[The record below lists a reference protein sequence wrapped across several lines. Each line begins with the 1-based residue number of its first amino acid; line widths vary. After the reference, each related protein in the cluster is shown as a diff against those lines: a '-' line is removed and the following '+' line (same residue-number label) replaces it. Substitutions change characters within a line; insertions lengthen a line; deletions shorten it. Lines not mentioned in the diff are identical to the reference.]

1 MQSLKFSDYFGNW
14 ENASLQQKEEEQ
26 QQRPFFFLSD
36 FMYGGCLTFT
46 AHLLHSLGKKLVFKI
61 SKKSHEKRT
70 RDFGYGIEYQNVS
83 LTVFDSIKYPF
94 ITDMYRHF
102 DRLKKLKR
110 NDVTIVIHDPG
121 EISRHNEPYLKYW
134 NIITIR
140 KSMQNFLQENF
151 GIESQFL
158 YHPFYAYPIS
168 QFGQDH
174 HKRKEA
180 VSISRVDFQKNI
192 EIMLEANKT
201 AKNPIK
207 VYGWINKRYVTEK
220 LDLAEFS
227 KYYQGK
233 YDKSFSTISK
243 ILANSK
249 FMVDLSSLPMD
260 GGGTQYTF
268 LDAINHNCAIIL
280 NRQWI
285 ENVDAQYCDFKED
298 YNCYAVSNAKELSD
312 LLNSNIDTTRVVQ
325 NARRL
330 LVRHTSIIDEW
341 KKLALDNL
349 Q

>member
-46 AHLLHSLGKKLVFKI
+46 AHLLHSLGKKRVFKI

-70 RDFGYGIEYQNVS
+70 RDFGYGIEYQNVP
-83 LTVFDSIKYPF
+83 LTVFDAIKNPF
-94 ITDMYRHF
+94 ITDMYRHIE
-102 DRLKKLKR
+102 RLRKLKR

-121 EISRHNEPYLKYW
+121 EISSCNEPYLKYW

-140 KSMQNFLQENF
+140 KSMQNFLQKKF

-158 YHPFYAYPIS
+158 CHPFYAYPINDSGQHPS
-168 QFGQDH
+168 Q
-174 HKRKEA
+174 RKEA

-192 EIMLEANKT
+192 EIILEANKT
-201 AKNPIK
+201 AKEPIK
-207 VYGWINKRYVTEK
+207 IYGWVNMRYAAEK
-220 LDLAEFS
+220 LEPIAFS

-233 YDKSFSTISK
+233 YNKSFSALSK
-243 ILANSK
+243 ILSNSK

-268 LDAINHNCAIIL
+268 LDAIYHNSALIL

-285 ENVDAQYCDFKED
+285 ENVGTVYRDFKED
-298 YNCYAVSNAKELSD
+298 HNCYAVSNAKELSE
-312 LLNSNIDTTRVVQ
+312 LLNSNIDTTKVVQ
-325 NARRL
+325 NARKL
-330 LVRHTSIIDEW
+330 LARHTSIINEW
-341 KKLALDNL
+341 KGLALNN
-349 Q
+349 

>member
-1 MQSLKFSDYFGNW
+1 
-14 ENASLQQKEEEQ
+14 
-26 QQRPFFFLSD
+26 
-36 FMYGGCLTFT
+36 
-46 AHLLHSLGKKLVFKI
+46 
-61 SKKSHEKRT
+61 
-70 RDFGYGIEYQNVS
+70 
-83 LTVFDSIKYPF
+83 
-94 ITDMYRHF
+94 
-102 DRLKKLKR
+102 
-110 NDVTIVIHDPG
+110 
-121 EISRHNEPYLKYW
+121 
-134 NIITIR
+134 
-140 KSMQNFLQENF
+140 
-151 GIESQFL
+151 
-158 YHPFYAYPIS
+158 
-168 QFGQDH
+168 
-174 HKRKEA
+174 
-180 VSISRVDFQKNI
+180 
-192 EIMLEANKT
+192 MLEANKT
-201 AKNPIK
+201 TKNPIK
-207 VYGWINKRYVTEK
+207 VYAWINKRYVTEK